1 MVLWFR
7 FFFFQIPRTNGSLI
21 QIFFFQIP
29 RTSGSVIQNLFKY
42 PESWFWFFQ
51 TPGTGSYFGKHQR
64 TTPHWLAPF
73 LLSFW
78 KFSNSSKLEFFWA
91 QNLKHLNM
99 LIIITLVIFFVEFVI
114 SMSMQQWCTHAIWMN
129 QWVCC
134 SFLSPCFHIK
144 IHPVRDPL

>member
-1 MVLWFR
+1 MVLWFWS
-7 FFFFQIPRTNGSLI
+7 FFFQIPRTNGSLI

-29 RTSGSVIQNLFKY
+29 RTSGSVIQNLFQY
-42 PESWFWFFQ
+42 PESWFWFFRI
-51 TPGTGSYFGKHQR
+51 PGTGTYFWKHQR

-99 LIIITLVIFFVEFVI
+99 LRHNHNYSSNFLCWICDFHEHATMMHPCNMDE
-114 SMSMQQWCTHAIWMN
+114 SMS
-129 QWVCC
+129 
-134 SFLSPCFHIK
+134 L
-144 IHPVRDPL
+144 L